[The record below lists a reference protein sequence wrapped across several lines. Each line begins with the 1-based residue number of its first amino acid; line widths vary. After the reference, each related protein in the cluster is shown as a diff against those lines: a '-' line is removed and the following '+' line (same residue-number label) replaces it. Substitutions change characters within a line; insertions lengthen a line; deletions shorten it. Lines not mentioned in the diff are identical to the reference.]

1 MVKIPHKEIDKIVK
15 FMKEKFKKK
24 FTEENINE
32 LKREFC
38 NNLDDVDDKVY
49 WSFNISFRDGQD
61 QFREGIISKT
71 DYEKLMKM
79 KNYTFNFGEI
89 SKFCYLDVE
98 LNEIT
103 FSTNQEDVINFIESN
118 KRDNRLMDNYY
129 DSDIL

>member
-1 MVKIPHKEIDKIVK
+1 MVKIPHKDIDKIVK

-49 WSFNISFRDGQD
+49 WSFNISFRHGED
-61 QFREGIISKT
+61 QFREGIIEKE
-71 DYEKLMKM
+71 DYETLLKK
-79 KNYTFNFGEI
+79 KKYTFNFGEI

-103 FSTNQEDVINFIESN
+103 FSTNKEDVINFIESN
-118 KRDNRLMDNYY
+118 KRDNRLMDYYY
-129 DSDIL
+129 DSDSE